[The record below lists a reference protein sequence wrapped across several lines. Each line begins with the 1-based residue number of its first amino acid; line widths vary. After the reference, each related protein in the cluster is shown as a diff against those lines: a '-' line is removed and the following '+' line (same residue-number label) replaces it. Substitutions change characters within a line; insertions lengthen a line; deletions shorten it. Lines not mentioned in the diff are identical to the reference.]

1 MISRWSDFFVVVGG
15 ASAALTGLLFVAV
28 SLRPREI
35 RESPLMIGRARAAFY
50 GFAAGLFV
58 SLIALAGSTSRLLGL
73 AELGVVIVVWAL
85 SFRFTA
91 AGIRARKINYGRALV
106 YQLGLVV
113 IGVAG
118 VGRAVSGVRQWN
130 EVMLA
135 IGILLLLGIA
145 LSNSWQLV
153 VSHESSST

>member
-1 MISRWSDFFVVVGG
+1 MVARWSDFYVVVGG

-50 GFAAGLFV
+50 AFAVVLFA
-58 SLIALAGSTSRLLGL
+58 SLVALAGSAARLLGL
-73 AELGVVIVVWAL
+73 VQLGVVVGVLAL

-91 AGIRARKINYGRALV
+91 PAVRARTINYGRAVV
-106 YQLGLVV
+106 YQLGLAVV
-113 IGVAG
+113 GAAG
-118 VGRAVSGVRQWN
+118 IARLVSGVRQYN
-130 EVMLA
+130 ELMLA
-135 IGILLLLGIA
+135 TGISLLLAVA

-153 VSHESSST
+153 VSHDEGGA